1 MRGSIS
7 KFSASYGSISKFG
20 GDDYD
25 YEGVSEANYDDKED
39 DNCNSKPSSG
49 TICKL
54 IMFDQTYFRG
64 KSVEIIDDTN
74 DFNGIN
80 FDNAVASL
88 KVVGNCCWV
97 LSSNTNYHGESIFVN
112 RNGLYKSGND
122 IKKIFYKASSAR
134 KI

>member
-64 KSVEIIDDTN
+64 KRVEITDDTN
-74 DFNGIN
+74 DFIEIS
-80 FDNAVASL
+80 FDNAVASV
-88 KVVGNCCWV
+88 KIEGNCCWS
-97 LSSNTNYHGESIFVN
+97 LFTDSNYQGDSMTL
-112 RNGLYKSGND
+112 NGKGSYESGND
-122 IKKIFYKASSAR
+122 IKTIFYKASSA
-134 KI
+134 KKV

>member
-1 MRGSIS
+1 MWNWST
-7 KFSASYGSISKFG
+7 G
-20 GDDYD
+20 GQVHSNDY
-25 YEGVSEANYDDKED
+25 ND
-39 DNCNSKPSSG
+39 DNDQSDSMGDEGKCDSNGFNTTTNS
-49 TICKL
+49 TETNCKL
-54 IMFDQTYFRG
+54 IMYDQTYFRG